1 MLVLPLTCAVAEVSD
16 RDDIPHAQEVVCL
29 PPHDAA
35 MQDAPPPARMLWIIS
50 IIATIA
56 TIAIIVS
63 EIIPIIAF
71 MQFE

>member
-1 MLVLPLTCAVAEVSD
+1 MLVFPLTGAVAEVSNG
-16 RDDIPHAQEVVCL
+16 DDIPHAQKVLCF

-35 MQDAPPPARMLWIIS
+35 IQDAPPQPARMLWIIA

-63 EIIPIIAF
+63 
-71 MQFE
+71 M